1 MNKFL
6 VTALCVVGIATAS
19 VSFAQKEKPSK
30 KGCASHENY
39 ERMLVEDPNFKAN
52 SAKIEQRTSG
62 LVSNGLVAGL
72 AATTTVRIPVVV
84 HVIYNTAQQNISV
97 AQIQSQIS
105 VLNKD
110 FRKLNADVS
119 QTPALFS
126 ALTADTN
133 VEFYLATTTPTGA
146 ATTGITRKSTTKTS
160 WGTRDA
166 MKSSKKGGV
175 DAWNTSKYLNL
186 WVCEIGGGILG
197 YAQFPGGAATTD
209 GVVIA
214 ANYFGSSDFGTGF
227 FLAAP
232 YDKGRTATHEVGHW
246 LNLRHIWGDATCGND
261 QVSDTPVAQTSN
273 FGCPT
278 YPRVGSCGTTEM
290 TMNYMDYTD
299 DRCMYMFTTGQ
310 KTRMRALFEPG
321 GARAGLA
328 TGLTFAR
335 DENNVSALSSNSFLE
350 VYPNPASGAATV
362 RVSFAN
368 VSNSVE
374 ISVTDILGRVV
385 YSYEDRALSAN
396 SVEHQLDLSNFKHG
410 MYFINVVGDNYKEVK
425 RLLVK

>member
-1 MNKFL
+1 
-6 VTALCVVGIATAS
+6 
-19 VSFAQKEKPSK
+19 
-30 KGCASHENY
+30 
-39 ERMLVEDPNFKAN
+39 MLVEDPNFKAN
-52 SAKIEQRTSG
+52 VANIEKRTASFASNTTSAT
-62 LVSNGLVAGL
+62 L

-84 HVIYNTAQQNISV
+84 HVIYNTAQQNIST

-110 FRKLNADVS
+110 FRKLNADAS
-119 QTPALFS
+119 KTPALF
-126 ALTADTN
+126 AGLAADTN

-160 WGTRDA
+160 WGTKDA
-166 MKSSKKGGV
+166 MKKSKTGGV

-197 YAQFPGGAATTD
+197 YAQFPGGVAATD

-214 ANYFGSSDFGTGF
+214 PNYFGSSDYGTGF

-278 YPRVGSCGTTEM
+278 YPKVGSCSTTEM

-310 KTRMRALFEPG
+310 KSRMRALFEVG

-335 DENNVSALSSNSFLE
+335 DENNDAALSVNSSLE

-362 RVSFAN
+362 RVNFADI
-368 VSNSVE
+368 SNSVE
-374 ISVTDILGRVV
+374 ISVVDVLGRVV
-385 YSYEDRALSAN
+385 YSYEDKALSAN
-396 SVEHQLDLSNFKHG
+396 TLEHQLDLSNFKHG
-410 MYFINVVGDNYKEVK
+410 MYFVNVVSDNYKEVK

>member
-1 MNKFL
+1 MKQFL
-6 VTALCVVGIATAS
+6 AAALCVVGVATAS
-19 VSFAQKEKPSK
+19 VSFAQKEQPSK

-52 SAKIEQRTSG
+52 SAKIEQRTAG
-62 LVSNGLVAGL
+62 LTTNSLVANL
-72 AATTTVRIPVVV
+72 ATTTTVRIPVVV
-84 HVIYNTAQQNISV
+84 HVIYNTAQQNIST

-105 VLNKD
+105 VLNND

-133 VEFYLATTTPTGA
+133 VEFYLATTDPNGA
-146 ATTGITRKSTTKTS
+146 ATAGITRKSTTKTS

-166 MKSSKKGGV
+166 MKSSRKGGV
-175 DAWNTSKYLNL
+175 DPWNTSKYLNL

-197 YAQFPGGAATTD
+197 YAQFPGGTAATD
-209 GVVIA
+209 GVVIGP
-214 ANYFGSSDFGTGF
+214 NYFGSSDFGTGF

-278 YPRVGSCGTTEM
+278 YPRIGSCGTTEM

-299 DRCMYMFTTGQ
+299 DRCMYMFTQGQ

-328 TGLTFAR
+328 AGLTFAR
-335 DENNVSALSSNSFLE
+335 DENNDATLSLNSSLE
-350 VYPNPASGAATV
+350 IYPNPASGYATISV
-362 RVSFAN
+362 NFAN
-368 VSNSVE
+368 ASNSVN
-374 ISVTDILGRVV
+374 ITVMDILGRVV
-385 YSYEDRALSAN
+385 YSYENRELSSN
-396 SVEHQLDLSNFKHG
+396 LVEHQLDLSNFKNG
-410 MYFINVVGDNYKEVK
+410 MYFVNVVGNNYKEVK